1 MVEALRIVIVTPAPS
16 GSRHGN
22 RNTAER
28 WARHLRALGHRTR
41 IVLEWDG
48 SPADLMV
55 ALHARRSHASIKA
68 WHAACPDRPLLLVLT
83 GTDLYRDIR
92 HDADS
97 KESLDLAQGMVV
109 LQPMGLDELDAAH
122 RAKTSVVFQSVR
134 AIKRQTPPSGYFL
147 VSVIGHLREEKDPFR
162 TALALTQVP
171 ADTKLRVVHLGGA
184 MSGQYEAE
192 ARALMQGEPRY
203 RWLGEL
209 DHAGTMRW
217 LARSHVMVI
226 SSVMEGGAHVVSEAI
241 GIGVPVIA
249 SNIPGNIGLLGEDY
263 PGYYPVGETQALAA
277 LMLRAQSDPA
287 WLRLLEEAVR
297 KQQDLVTPLAERRAL
312 QAVIAGLAAR

>member
-1 MVEALRIVIVTPAPS
+1 
-16 GSRHGN
+16 
-22 RNTAER
+22 
-28 WARHLRALGHRTR
+28 
-41 IVLEWDG
+41 
-48 SPADLMV
+48 
-55 ALHARRSHASIKA
+55 
-68 WHAACPDRPLLLVLT
+68 
-83 GTDLYRDIR
+83 
-92 HDADS
+92 
-97 KESLDLAQGMVV
+97 
-109 LQPMGLDELDAAH
+109 
-122 RAKTSVVFQSVR
+122 
-134 AIKRQTPPSGYFL
+134 
-147 VSVIGHLREEKDPFR
+147 
-162 TALALTQVP
+162 
-171 ADTKLRVVHLGGA
+171 

-249 SNIPGNIGLLGEDY
+249 SNIPGSIGLLGEDY

-287 WLRLLEEAVR
+287 WLTLLEEAVR

>member
-1 MVEALRIVIVTPAPS
+1 
-16 GSRHGN
+16 
-22 RNTAER
+22 
-28 WARHLRALGHRTR
+28 
-41 IVLEWDG
+41 
-48 SPADLMV
+48 
-55 ALHARRSHASIKA
+55 
-68 WHAACPDRPLLLVLT
+68 
-83 GTDLYRDIR
+83 
-92 HDADS
+92 
-97 KESLDLAQGMVV
+97 
-109 LQPMGLDELDAAH
+109 
-122 RAKTSVVFQSVR
+122 
-134 AIKRQTPPSGYFL
+134 
-147 VSVIGHLREEKDPFR
+147 
-162 TALALTQVP
+162 
-171 ADTKLRVVHLGGA
+171 

-241 GIGVPVIA
+241 NIGVPVIA

-287 WLRLLEEAVR
+287 WLTLLEEAVR
-297 KQQDLVTPLAERRAL
+297 KQQGLVTPLAERRAL